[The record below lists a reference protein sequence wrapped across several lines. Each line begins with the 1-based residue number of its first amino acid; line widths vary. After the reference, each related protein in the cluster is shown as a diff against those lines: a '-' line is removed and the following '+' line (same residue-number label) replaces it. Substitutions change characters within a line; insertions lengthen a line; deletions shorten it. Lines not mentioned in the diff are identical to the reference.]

1 MTENGVG
8 LMHTDSHGNRID
20 PNTTG
25 WRSDLGR
32 LIDDMEQRAS
42 AELDAEGEAVHR
54 YRDRSGG

>member
-1 MTENGVG
+1 
-8 LMHTDSHGNRID
+8 MHKDSHGNRID

-32 LIDDMEQRAS
+32 LVDDMEQRAV